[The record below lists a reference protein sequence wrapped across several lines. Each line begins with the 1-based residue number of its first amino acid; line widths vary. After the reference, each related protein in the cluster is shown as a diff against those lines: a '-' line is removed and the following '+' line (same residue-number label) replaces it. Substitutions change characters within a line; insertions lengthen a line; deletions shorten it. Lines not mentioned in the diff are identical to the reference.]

1 MRIIKLVSSAPVIA
15 LTASLLLVN
24 AGVMADSQM
33 DHSEM
38 DHSEMDHS
46 KMKHGDKAMD
56 HSAMDHSKMKHGDTA
71 IDHSEMDHSK
81 MNHDDK
87 AMDHSQ
93 MDHSKMNHGD
103 KVMDHSQMDHSK
115 MNHDDKAMDHSQ
127 MDHSKMNHG
136 DMAMDHSQMD
146 HGDMAMDHSQMDH
159 GDMKMQ
165 GGKAPADA
173 RDPHAYSGG
182 YTLADGPYAIGG
194 GRQLKLLDEH
204 RFYAIRADNLEHQF
218 ATDSL
223 AFELQGW
230 YGTTFNRLAIKLDG
244 EVSDGKLE
252 ESQTDLLWS
261 RAVYT
266 FWDAQLGA
274 RFDTYAEGE
283 SRQWLAL
290 GIQGLAP
297 YWFEVDVTAY
307 LGNSGRTAI
316 AAEAEYELLFTQRLI
331 LQSSVGLTA
340 YGKDDAINGIG
351 KGLASLNAGMRLRYE
366 FSRQFAPYIGVE
378 WMAKYGNSADYARAN
393 NEATVTTSVV
403 AGVRFWF

>member
-1 MRIIKLVSSAPVIA
+1 MKITKLVSSAPVIA

-38 DHSEMDHS
+38 DHS

-56 HSAMDHSKMKHGDTA
+56 HSAMDHSKMNHGDKA
-71 IDHSEMDHSK
+71 MGHSEMDHSK

-194 GRQLKLLDEH
+194 GRQLILADEH
-204 RFYAIRADNLEHQF
+204 RFYAIRADRLEHQF

-378 WMAKYGNSADYARAN
+378 WMAKYGNSADFARAN
-393 NEATVTTSVV
+393 NEATDTTSAV

>member
-1 MRIIKLVSSAPVIA
+1 MKITTLVSTTSVIA
-15 LTASLLLVN
+15 LTASILLVS
-24 AGVMADSQM
+24 AGVMADSEM
-33 DHSEM
+33 AHSKM
-38 DHSEMDHS
+38 NHADKAMNHSEMDHS
-46 KMKHGDKAMD
+46 KMKHADKAM
-56 HSAMDHSKMKHGDTA
+56 
-71 IDHSEMDHSK
+71 DHSEMDHSK
-81 MNHDDK
+81 MNHADKTMNHSEMEHSQMKHADK
-87 AMDHSQ
+87 AMDHSEMEHSQ
-93 MDHSKMNHGD
+93 MKHADKAMDHSEMDHSKMNHAD
-103 KVMDHSQMDHSK
+103 KTMDHSE
-115 MNHDDKAMDHSQ
+115 
-127 MDHSKMNHG
+127 
-136 DMAMDHSQMD
+136 
-146 HGDMAMDHSQMDH
+146 MDHSQMDH

-194 GRQLKLLDEH
+194 GRQLILADEH
-204 RFYAIRADNLEHQF
+204 RFYAIKADKLEQQF

-230 YGTTFNRLAIKLDG
+230 YGTTFNRLAVKQEG
-244 EVSDGKLE
+244 EVSDGKLA

-261 RAVYT
+261 RAIYT
-266 FWDAQLGA
+266 FWDTQLGA

-307 LGNSGRTAI
+307 VGNSGRTAL

-351 KGLASLNAGMRLRYE
+351 KGVSSLNAGMRLRYE

-378 WMAKYGNSADYARAN
+378 WLAKYGNSADFAKAN
-393 NEATVTTSVV
+393 NESTHTTSVV

>member
-1 MRIIKLVSSAPVIA
+1 MKITKLVSSAPVIA

-38 DHSEMDHS
+38 DHS

-56 HSAMDHSKMKHGDTA
+56 HSAMEHSKMK
-71 IDHSEMDHSK
+71 
-81 MNHDDK
+81 HDDK

-103 KVMDHSQMDHSK
+103 KVMDHS
-115 MNHDDKAMDHSQ
+115 A

-136 DMAMDHSQMD
+136 NK
-146 HGDMAMDHSQMDH
+146 AMDHSQMDH

-194 GRQLKLLDEH
+194 GRQLILADEH
-204 RFYAIRADNLEHQF
+204 RFYAIRADKLEHQF

-274 RFDTYAEGE
+274 RFDTYTEGE

-290 GIQGLAP
+290 GVQGLAP

-331 LQSSVGLTA
+331 LQSTVGLTA

-378 WMAKYGNSADYARAN
+378 WMAKYGNSADFARAN
-393 NEATVTTSVV
+393 NEATDTTSAV